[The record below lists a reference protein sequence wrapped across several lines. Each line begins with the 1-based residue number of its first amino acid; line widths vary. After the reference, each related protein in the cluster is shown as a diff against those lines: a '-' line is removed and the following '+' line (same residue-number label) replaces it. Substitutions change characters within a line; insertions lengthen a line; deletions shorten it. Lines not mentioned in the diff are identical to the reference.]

1 MTVYEFYEKE
11 LRAFKDAKTNKKEKI
26 KTLFQNS
33 VEAMYDW
40 GMKITSNMP
49 DDAYTFMRGIINS
62 KFSEECDDSNLS
74 IYIESDLI
82 RCATGSDDFSFK
94 PEKPFNSPD
103 YLEFKKIMN
112 CELSIIIFP
121 NSPDFIH
128 VRIID
133 NADCRKLDR
142 QEKTTLNE
150 ILHKI
155 YPEDRIYTSKF
166 DTQWLAIVSTE

>member
-62 KFSEECDDSNLS
+62 KFSEECDDSKHCQGGL
-74 IYIESDLI
+74 
-82 RCATGSDDFSFK
+82 RCLAYALTGS
-94 PEKPFNSPD
+94 
-103 YLEFKKIMN
+103 YKKKDPGCN
-112 CELSIIIFP
+112 L
-121 NSPDFIH
+121 
-128 VRIID
+128 
-133 NADCRKLDR
+133 K
-142 QEKTTLNE
+142 
-150 ILHKI
+150 
-155 YPEDRIYTSKF
+155 
-166 DTQWLAIVSTE
+166 